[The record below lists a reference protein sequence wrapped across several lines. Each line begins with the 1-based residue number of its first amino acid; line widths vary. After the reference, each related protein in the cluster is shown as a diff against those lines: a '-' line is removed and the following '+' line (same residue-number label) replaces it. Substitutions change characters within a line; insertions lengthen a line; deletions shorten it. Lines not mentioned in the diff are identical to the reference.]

1 MNSRTSLGAVPPKR
15 VWRIRPSLSDEHRSS
30 FDEAGYTPLLAQL
43 FYNRGIT
50 DAHQARAFLSKEPVS
65 HDPMSLPGMEAAV
78 PRLKRA
84 LERKERIAVFGDFD
98 VDGVTATALM
108 ARALKPLGSDILPY
122 IPHRV
127 QEGHGL
133 TLQAVQTLIGW
144 KVDLLITVDCGVTS
158 YDEIDAAARAGID
171 TIVTDHHLAPEGPPR
186 ACAVVDPQLSDSLY
200 PFPGLTGVGLAL
212 KLAQGLYQ
220 SIGWDDASWQSQLL
234 PLAALGTVADVAP
247 LLDEN
252 RSIVRQGLQELSRAP
267 TPGLKA
273 LMRSARLEGR
283 VPDTETIGWV
293 LAPRLNAAGRM
304 DHANVSYQ
312 LLVTDSDEEA
322 ATLARTLEEQNRERQ
337 RLTSEAQEKAK
348 TLVEVEPLLMVGDPS
363 FTPGIIGLVAAKLV
377 DEFHRPAVVVSLGQD
392 VSQGSCRSVPEFDI
406 GGALHQVATSMGG
419 LIRHGGHHQAAGF
432 TVSTAE
438 LPTLR
443 QRLVSL
449 ARDTLGEEA
458 SQPQLDIDLEVPL
471 GSLPRDVYRTIGELA
486 PFGVGNPLPVFLSRN
501 VQLVDSRS
509 MGADGQHLRLK
520 LADQGVMWNAV
531 AFKQGA
537 NFPSSAKA
545 LDVVYTIRINY
556 WRGEETLQLNVLDFR
571 VVG

>member
-1 MNSRTSLGAVPPKR
+1 MPTRPGPFSLKNLSLTTQWPCPG
-15 VWRIRPSLSDEHRSS
+15 WRQRS
-30 FDEAGYTPLLAQL
+30 
-43 FYNRGIT
+43 
-50 DAHQARAFLSKEPVS
+50 
-65 HDPMSLPGMEAAV
+65 

-84 LERKERIAVFGDFD
+84 LERNERIAVFGDFD
-98 VDGVTATALM
+98 VDGVTATALL
-108 ARALKPLGSDILPY
+108 ARALKSLGSDILPY

-127 QEGHGL
+127 KEGHGL
-133 TLQAVQTLIGW
+133 TLQAVQTLADW
-144 KVDLLITVDCGVTS
+144 NVDLLITVDCGVTS
-158 YDEIDAAARAGID
+158 YDEIAAAARAGID
-171 TIVTDHHLAPEGPPR
+171 TIVTDHHLAPEGPPP

-212 KLAQGLYQ
+212 KLDQGLYQ
-220 SIGWDDASWQSQLL
+220 SIGWDDAHWQSQLL

-273 LMRSARLEGR
+273 MMRSARLEGR

-322 ATLARTLEEQNRERQ
+322 ARLARTLEEQNRERQ

-377 DEFHRPAVVVSLGQD
+377 EEFHRPAVVVSLGQD
-392 VSQGSCRSVPEFDI
+392 VSRGSCRSVPEFDI
-406 GGALHQVATSMGG
+406 GGALHQVAASMGG
-419 LIRHGGHHQAAGF
+419 LIRHGGHPQAAGF

-458 SQPQLDIDLEVPL
+458 LQPRLDIDLEMPL
-471 GSLPRDVYRTIGELA
+471 GSLPRDVYRIIGDLA

-501 VQLVDSRS
+501 AQLVDSRLL
-509 MGADGQHLRLK
+509 GADGRHLRLK

-531 AFKQGA
+531 AFRQAA
-537 NFPSSAKA
+537 NLPSGAKA
-545 LDVVYTIRINY
+545 LDVVYTIGIDY
-556 WRGEETLQLNVLDFR
+556 WGGEETLRLNVLDFR